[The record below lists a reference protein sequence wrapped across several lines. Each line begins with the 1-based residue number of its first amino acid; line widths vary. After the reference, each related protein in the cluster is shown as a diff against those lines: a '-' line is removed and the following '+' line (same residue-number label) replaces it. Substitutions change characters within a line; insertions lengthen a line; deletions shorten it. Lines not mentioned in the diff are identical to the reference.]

1 MVNKK
6 YIIFLINFLCLL
18 FIIFPKTISAQ
29 SVLFSD
35 NFESGKSDQWFT
47 VKGIWSLQNI
57 QSSNRFGLVLNGQ
70 SNTAEVQV
78 GSSSWNNYE
87 FSIDMLPIQGWD
99 RNLFF
104 RVGNERSRISNL
116 DLPTG
121 YALHMSPDWI
131 DLQKWTPG
139 LVNNPDILRVP
150 VSWNN
155 NVIRHFRI
163 ILKDNN
169 IKIYSYNLNESPSTS
184 PIIDYTDNSVN
195 AILSGKIALLIT
207 TGAVFPSE
215 VWFDNVVV
223 TSIPTVP
230 PLPNLNVPYISQLNS
245 MWASDIYDS
254 ANRWSG
260 YPYLSRWGCALTSA
274 SMVLNFYGFNTNP
287 KNLNEWLKSQTD
299 GYLGNG
305 LVNWLALSRF
315 SNLNK
320 TTDTPALEY
329 RRFGN
334 NQNDLITELKNGSPP
349 ILKEQGHYVVAKSQ
363 LISSFGINDPAFSER
378 VTLDSYGN
386 TYLAMN
392 TFRPTHTDLSYIMLT
407 IDPKYSL
414 QVFDNAG
421 NEILGHT
428 FIEEGLVDDADASQ
442 NTSGSISV
450 FQLPT
455 PREGIYKVNL
465 SGNPGQYD
473 LNFYTYDK
481 DANVKKLIKS
491 GVLFGDTQDSFN
503 ITFSSNPTIYR
514 IVTFDTLLK
523 DLNGFYSQ
531 KQISNKIFHL
541 IKGEIKTV
549 RWLTNNSKD
558 KNAKMHLRNI
568 YFQIKCLTPKFIS
581 KSSSIILLEDIKT
594 LLNNI

>member
-1 MVNKK
+1 MINKK
-6 YIIFLINFLCLL
+6 YITFTISLLSLL
-18 FIIFPKTISAQ
+18 FLIFPKETFAQ
-29 SVLFSD
+29 SLLFSD
-35 NFESGKSDQWFT
+35 NFESGMSDQWHV
-47 VKGIWSLQNI
+47 VKGAWSLQEI
-57 QSSNRFGLVLNGQ
+57 QSSNRFGLVLNGKF
-70 SNTAEVQV
+70 NTAEVQT
-78 GSSSWNNYE
+78 GSNSWNNYE

-104 RVGNERSRISNL
+104 RVGNERSRIDNL

-139 LVNNPDILRVP
+139 LVNHPDILRVP
-150 VSWNN
+150 ISWSNN
-155 NVIRHFRI
+155 LIRHFRI
-163 ILKDNN
+163 VLKANN
-169 IKIYSYNLNESPSTS
+169 IRVYSYNVNETPSASPV
-184 PIIDYTDNSVN
+184 IDYTDNSN
-195 AILSGKIALLIT
+195 NPILSGKIALVIT
-207 TGAVFPSE
+207 TGAAFPSE
-215 VWFDNVVV
+215 VWFDNIVV
-223 TSIPTVP
+223 TSIPPDLV
-230 PLPNLNVPYISQLNS
+230 LPSLKVVYISQLNS
-245 MWASDIYDS
+245 LWANDIYDS
-254 ANRWSG
+254 ANKWSNN
-260 YPYLSRWGCALTSA
+260 PYISRWGCALTSA

-320 TTDTPALEY
+320 TTDIPALEY

-363 LISSFGINDPAFSER
+363 LPSSFGINDPAFSER
-378 VTLDSYGN
+378 VTLNSYGN
-386 TYLAMN
+386 SYLAMN
-392 TFRPTHTDLSYIMLT
+392 SFRRTNTDLSYIMLT
-407 IDPKYSL
+407 IDPKFAIR
-414 QVFDNAG
+414 VFDDGG
-421 NEILGHT
+421 NEILDHT

-473 LNFYTYDK
+473 LNFYAYDK

-503 ITFSSNPTIYR
+503 INFSIDPTIYR

-541 IKGEIKTV
+541 IKGGIKTV